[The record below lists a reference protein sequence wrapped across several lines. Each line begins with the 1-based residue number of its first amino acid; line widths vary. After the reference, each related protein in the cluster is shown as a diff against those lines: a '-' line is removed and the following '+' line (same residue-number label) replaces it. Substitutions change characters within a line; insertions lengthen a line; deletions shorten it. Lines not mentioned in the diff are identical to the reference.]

1 MFPLAASASP
11 PSNSGDWNMGSFCTS
26 MTRPR
31 ALPSSHAL
39 LPRCLHLSLAL
50 RADLRYATLGCP

>member
-1 MFPLAASASP
+1 MFALAAAASSL
-11 PSNSGDWNMGSFCTS
+11 SNSGDWNMGSFCTS

-31 ALPSSHAL
+31 VLPSSHAL